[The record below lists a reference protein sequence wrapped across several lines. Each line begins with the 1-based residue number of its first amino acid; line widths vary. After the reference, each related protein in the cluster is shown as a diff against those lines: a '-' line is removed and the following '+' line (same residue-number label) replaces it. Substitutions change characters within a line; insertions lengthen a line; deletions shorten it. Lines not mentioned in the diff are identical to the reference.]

1 MRVVTAVLKE
11 EEGEL
16 DIADYKNGEEM
27 RELPTYD
34 NTLIWWIACSSRSTD
49 LQHDN
54 RGRGE
59 GEMWVRQEKQ
69 KSLLLGLP

>member
-27 RELPTYD
+27 RELPT
-34 NTLIWWIACSSRSTD
+34 
-49 LQHDN
+49 
-54 RGRGE
+54 
-59 GEMWVRQEKQ
+59 
-69 KSLLLGLP
+69 